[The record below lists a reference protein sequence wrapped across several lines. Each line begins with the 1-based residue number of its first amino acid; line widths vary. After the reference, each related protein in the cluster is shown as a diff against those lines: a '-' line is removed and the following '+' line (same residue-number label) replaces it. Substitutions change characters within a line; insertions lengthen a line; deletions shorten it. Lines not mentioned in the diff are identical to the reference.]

1 MRKNKVILKKDE
13 DVTLRDLLSDKKV
26 NLKSEDVKKAFC
38 HDLKRVLEKENVVE
52 IIQEFLN
59 LENDL
64 AKINQKGEAKVPGL
78 DEFYKNLSPVLMRS
92 ILDAQKSSSAP
103 EAIQKAI
110 KEALR
115 IALEEELYAWQNSV
129 Q

>member
-13 DVTLRDLLSDKKV
+13 DVTLRDLLSDKKA